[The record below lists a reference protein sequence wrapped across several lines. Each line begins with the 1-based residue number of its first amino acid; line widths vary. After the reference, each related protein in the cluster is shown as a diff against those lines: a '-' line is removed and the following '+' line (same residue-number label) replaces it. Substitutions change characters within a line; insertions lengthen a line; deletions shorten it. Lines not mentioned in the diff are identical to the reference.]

1 MPASGAVDGGL
12 CAVGAGGE
20 VERGVGRYSS
30 AVYRKEND
38 MNKKGRPA
46 GVKNDRG
53 LYTIAVPKEIYD
65 QIDDL
70 AIGSGRSRTAVASFI
85 FTEGLEHIQIVEET
99 ITRKRIA
106 GIE

>member
-1 MPASGAVDGGL
+1 
-12 CAVGAGGE
+12 
-20 VERGVGRYSS
+20 
-30 AVYRKEND
+30 

>member
-1 MPASGAVDGGL
+1 MS
-12 CAVGAGGE
+12 
-20 VERGVGRYSS
+20 
-30 AVYRKEND
+30 
-38 MNKKGRPA
+38 KKGRPA

-70 AIGSGRSRTAVASFI
+70 AIGSGRSRTAVASFV
-85 FTEGLEHIQIVEET
+85 FTKGLEGIQIIEET
-99 ITRKRIA
+99 ITRKRIV